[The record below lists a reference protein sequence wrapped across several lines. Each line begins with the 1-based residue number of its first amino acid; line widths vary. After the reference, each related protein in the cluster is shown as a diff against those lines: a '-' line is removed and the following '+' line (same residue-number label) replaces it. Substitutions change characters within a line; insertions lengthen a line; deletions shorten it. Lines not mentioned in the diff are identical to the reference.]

1 MLTDS
6 LHDAYLLYPRSPCLH
21 RCLGHGILRKL
32 NYPDK
37 IGSDLNKSA
46 EQIGNGRKLSR
57 WYNDDYTP
65 LRKLICFA
73 LRDIFAKRTKFRV
86 VQTGPKNNP
95 ANHAPGRCRGNDEE
109 LIKSNC
115 LRGPAFLYERIFHF
129 KEEKFSIFRYE
140 ILESR
145 LLCARPQS
153 RRSLATSTACQG
165 SPTGKGQSDW

>member
-1 MLTDS
+1 MGWPVEGYPSRNNRFSRPTKNCRPPKLVDS
-6 LHDAYLLYPRSPCLH
+6 IFEVWWHLWKFWRV
-21 RCLGHGILRKL
+21 K
-32 NYPDK
+32 
-37 IGSDLNKSA
+37 
-46 EQIGNGRKLSR
+46 QIFCIDNG
-57 WYNDDYTP
+57 
-65 LRKLICFA
+65 FA
-73 LRDIFAKRTKFRV
+73 LRDFFAKRTKFRV
-86 VQTGPKNNP
+86 VRTGPKNNP
-95 ANHAPGRCRGNDEE
+95 ANHAPGRCRGNDE

-129 KEEKFSIFRYE
+129 KEEIFSIFRYE